1 MPWIYSAIFTKNIIL
16 SDYLIDL
23 VYFEKSKLVLE
34 KLAFVA
40 DHVDSI
46 ELKMWAQYLTNVL
59 NIYMGSVAKF
69 SKKSILV

>member
-40 DHVDSI
+40 DHVDS
-46 ELKMWAQYLTNVL
+46 MD
-59 NIYMGSVAKF
+59 
-69 SKKSILV
+69 